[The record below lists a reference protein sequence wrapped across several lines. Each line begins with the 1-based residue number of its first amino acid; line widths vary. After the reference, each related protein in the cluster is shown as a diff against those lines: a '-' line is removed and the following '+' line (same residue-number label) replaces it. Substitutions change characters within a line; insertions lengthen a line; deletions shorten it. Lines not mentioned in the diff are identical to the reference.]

1 MRRKHRMNVAS
12 LEAYV
17 TCCKSSNQRKVIRA
31 ILKAGRPLT
40 ARQIAG
46 RTRLPITS
54 VRPRITGLV
63 EAGKLRM
70 VDRVTERA
78 SICRVWRFQ

>member
-1 MRRKHRMNVAS
+1 MKRCMNPAS
-12 LEAYV
+12 LDAYAKCAKRRNLDRV
-17 TCCKSSNQRKVIRA
+17 LRALKVS
-31 ILKAGRPLT
+31 GRPMT
-40 ARQIAG
+40 AKQIAAKC
-46 RTRLPITS
+46 RLPITS